1 MISKSPEGLQ
11 YDEGRLKFLR
21 DERGKLDAA
30 CQTGEQ
36 ISRRKATLALRA
48 VVVSLAFITIGCQKV
63 GMEPEKARKQL
74 DQNAIELLYK
84 QADLVNDALKKY
96 TPEVFGLPENEY
108 KARIR
113 SEAFTFL
120 LNREQSEFPDLF
132 RIGYGPFTDDSIPE
146 CVVRVF
152 WEKDPNAQYYYFW
165 TNFWKRFPLM
175 QLEDTACTD
184 EYVIS
189 VVDGRVTGI
198 KGRATLPY

>member
-132 RIGYGPFTDDSIPE
+132 PLATVPSPTIQYLNVWF
-146 CVVRVF
+146 VF
-152 WEKDPNAQYYYFW
+152 SGKKIQTPNTITF
-165 TNFWKRFPLM
+165 
-175 QLEDTACTD
+175 
-184 EYVIS
+184 
-189 VVDGRVTGI
+189 GRTFGNDF
-198 KGRATLPY
+198 R